1 MLNINDIQNEID
13 TTEGLADQSQAAAGG
28 GNFERSRLPM
38 GKHPVRLVGYVELG
52 MQDAGTY
59 DGAQKPDEEQARMT
73 FEFLGKRTVV
83 AKEDGTGDFAPRKSV
98 TKKLSLHPK
107 AGFFKLF
114 QAMRAGDSTITH
126 MANMIGKQAWIVTV
140 TWRTKDD
147 AGHYIT
153 IKNKKE
159 ADNFEQRL
167 KDAKTDADKKN
178 FRIFDNVD
186 WNSIAAP
193 VVPVLDEDGEDTGES
208 KPLKVRSVV
217 GGLQMFLWDNPKPM
231 FWESLFIAGTY
242 TKKVDGKD
250 VEVSKNY
257 LQEIVL
263 GAKNYEGSP
272 LQGMLEGLDDL
283 PGVADKEPAGADEAE
298 ADDIPEEKEPEVT
311 GTTEGDEMDE
321 LFSGQQDMYDD
332 TAF

>member
-1 MLNINDIQNEID
+1 MLNIDDIQNEID
-13 TTEGLADQSQAAAGG
+13 TTDGLADQSQAAAGG

-59 DGAQKPDEEQARMT
+59 EGVQKKDEEQARMT

-83 AKEDGTGDFAPRKSV
+83 AKEDGTGDFAPRKST

-107 AGFFKLF
+107 AGFFKMF

-126 MANMIGKQAWIVTV
+126 MANMIGKQAWVVTV
-140 TWRTKDD
+140 TWRTKDA
-147 AGHYIT
+147 AGKYFT

-159 ADNFEQRL
+159 ADKYEQRL
-167 KDAKTDADKKN
+167 KDAKSDADKKN
-178 FRIFDNVD
+178 FRIFDSVD

-208 KPLKVRSVV
+208 KPLKVRAIV

-231 FWESLFIAGTY
+231 FWDSLFIAGTY

-257 LQEIVL
+257 LQEIIL

-283 PGVADKEPAGADEAE
+283 PGAVDKTPDVADEVE
-298 ADDIPEEKEPEVT
+298 EPEVADIP
-311 GTTEGDEMDE
+311 EGDEMDE
-321 LFSGQQDMYDD
+321 LFSGQQDMDD
-332 TAF
+332 EIPF